1 MTMPGAAS
9 GHVAAFPGHQPP
21 PPVHV
26 KHPARP
32 GAVKALVWVAV
43 GAVLGLSALVTIA
56 VIGVTTGPAGALVG
70 LLLATLPI
78 VPVAASLLWLD
89 RFEDEPRALLFFA
102 FGWGATAAVVIS
114 LVLSIGTMIAIGN
127 APGAEETATVFV
139 APVIE
144 ESAKGLAVLGVLL
157 IRRREFDGVV
167 DGIVYAGLAGLGF
180 AFAENILYLG
190 GAFLDGGLPGAL
202 GLFLVRCVMG
212 PFAHP
217 MFTAALGIG
226 VGLAVRTRNP
236 LGKVLYPL
244 FGLAVAMLL
253 HGSWNALAVQG
264 GETFLT
270 GYVVL
275 QMPIFLGFVVFAV
288 MARRR
293 EARLIARHLQAY
305 VTSGWLTG
313 TELTMLSSTDGRRR
327 ARAWAGR
334 TAGST
339 GKRAMRD
346 FQELGSELAFLRE
359 RMEHRAARPDAQ
371 QEELDL
377 LQTMWHLRSG
387 FLPAPAR

>member
-1 MTMPGAAS
+1 MSMPGAAS
-9 GHVAAFPGHQPP
+9 GHAAAFPGHQPP
-21 PPVHV
+21 LPVHV

-32 GAVKALVWVAV
+32 DAVKAVVWVAV
-43 GAVLGLSALVTIA
+43 AVVLGLSALVTIA
-56 VIGVTTGPAGALVG
+56 VIGVTNGPAGALVG
-70 LLLATLPI
+70 LVLATLPI

-89 RFEDEPRALLFFA
+89 RFEDEPRSLLFFA
-102 FGWGATAAVVIS
+102 FAWGATAAVVIS

-127 APGAEETATVFV
+127 APGAEETATVVV
-139 APVIE
+139 APVVE

-190 GAFLDGGLPGAL
+190 GAFLDGGLPAAV

-217 MFTAALGIG
+217 MFTAAFGIG
-226 VGLAVRTRNP
+226 VGLAVRSRNP
-236 LGKVLYPL
+236 LAKVLYPMV
-244 FGLAVAMLL
+244 GLAVAMLL
-253 HGSWNALAVQG
+253 HGLWNALAIRG

-293 EARLIARHLQAY
+293 EARLIAQHLQAY

-313 TELTMLSSTDGRRR
+313 TELTMLSSADGRRQ

-359 RMEHRAARPDAQ
+359 RMDHRAARPDAQ